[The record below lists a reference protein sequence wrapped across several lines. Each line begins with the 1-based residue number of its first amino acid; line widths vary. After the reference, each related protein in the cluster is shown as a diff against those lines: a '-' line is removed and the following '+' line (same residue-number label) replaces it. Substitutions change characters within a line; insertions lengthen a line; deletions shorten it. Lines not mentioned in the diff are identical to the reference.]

1 MTKEKKKIVLFGGGH
16 LSLAFIAFYDI
27 YKYINFVV
35 DDDLNK
41 KGMFMPG
48 SSIQIKSSSEL
59 SNKQN
64 ILLLLTVN
72 LTSENKLIKLIKEKY
87 ANIKIKSIFPLSTYS
102 IFK

>member
-1 MTKEKKKIVLFGGGH
+1 MLFGGGH

-48 SSIQIKSSSEL
+48 SSIQIKSSNEL
-59 SNKQN
+59 SNKKN

-72 LTSENKLIKLIKEKY
+72 LTSEKKLIKLIKEKY
-87 ANIKIKSIFPLSTYS
+87 GNIKIKSIFPLSPYS